1 MPTDNP
7 PLDAAALAELRADVW
22 MDSPDGD
29 GPHWVRWPDGKTY
42 RSDMF
47 PPRGP
52 GVRYLRVPTLAETLA
67 LLRAAERA
75 PAPPGDA
82 KDAEIER
89 LRAAV
94 DRLVRLYKSEIAEYD
109 AIGSHEIVDSMH
121 RQLAAALAPPS
132 EPAP

>member
-1 MPTDNP
+1 MPTDDPHP
-7 PLDAAALAELRADVW
+7 PLDADALAELRAAIEEWDHAGT
-22 MDSPDGD
+22 S
-29 GPHWVRWPDGKTY
+29 
-42 RSDMF
+42 RSW
-47 PPRGP
+47 
-52 GVRYLRVPTLAETLA
+52 GVMRELFHVHRHA
-67 LLRAAERA
+67 LLRAAEMV
-75 PAPPGDA
+75 
-82 KDAEIER
+82 AEIER